1 MTLRT
6 LMIVSGGDAPGI
18 NTVLA
23 RMSVIASEAGDE
35 ILGAVGGLPGVLQGD
50 IVPLSPS
57 VIGPFEAMP
66 GTYLP
71 SSREPVLSR
80 DSAHTEMIDALAY
93 HHIDNVI
100 LFGGNG
106 TLHHVLPLLAAWDI
120 PCIGLPVTI
129 DNDVPGTERTLGHDS
144 ACNYAI
150 QAVDGVRATARALP
164 GRIFMLET
172 LGGYTGFLALAVA
185 YTAAANAVLIPEYDY
200 DDEWLKKRLM
210 HSIYAHGH
218 ALLVISEGIEAH
230 DSLRTDI
237 PEWTGIRMR
246 DIRLGHGQRG
256 GTPTHIDRLLATQM
270 AHTAHRALR
279 NGQRLGVVVVRD
291 GQPVLHEGLL
301 NGFPEPVPNREQYDI
316 VNGFNG

>member
-1 MTLRT
+1 MKT

-18 NTVLA
+18 NTTLA
-23 RMSVIASEAGDE
+23 RYSTLASSAGDE
-35 ILGAVGGLPGVLQGD
+35 VVGAVGGLPGVLNGD
-50 IVPLSPS
+50 IVPLPPA
-57 VIGPFEAMP
+57 VISPFEAQA
-66 GTYLP
+66 GTYLA

-80 DSAHTEMIDALAY
+80 PTAHAEIIAVLEQ
-93 HHIDNVI
+93 HQIDNII

-106 TLHHVLPLLAAWDI
+106 TLHHVLPILAAWDI

-150 QAVDGVRATARALP
+150 QSVDGVRATARALP

-172 LGGYTGFLALAVA
+172 LGGYTGFIALAVA
-185 YTAAANAVLIPEYDY
+185 YAADAHAVLIPEYEY
-200 DDEWLKKRLM
+200 DDDWLKKRLM
-210 HSIYAHGH
+210 DSIYAHGH

-270 AHTAHRALR
+270 AYTAHTALKR
-279 NGQRLGVVVVRD
+279 GQRLGVVVVRN
-291 GQPVLHEGLL
+291 GQTMLHEGLL
-301 NGFPEPVPNREQYDI
+301 NGFDEPVPDREQYNL
-316 VNGFNG
+316 VNGFTG